1 MENAPQSEGVR
12 LAQEKYH
19 ENHAIDVASLTHDMV
34 RGDEAAYRS
43 FHRLYFD
50 RLSRYLLVVAAGN
63 EDTAR
68 EALQVAFTRVV
79 RHVRRF
85 DDEKVFWS
93 WLAVV
98 ARTALFD
105 QSRKRRRYFAF
116 LDRFSREPR
125 AETIPAAN
133 TEDDKLETLL
143 ASSLAQLP
151 ADDQNLLA
159 WKYSDGRSVRS
170 IADELQATDKAVES
184 RLSRLRK
191 KLKEILLTELQ
202 RHEEP

>member
-1 MENAPQSEGVR
+1 MENAPQSEGLR
-12 LAQEKYH
+12 LAQEKSH
-19 ENHAIDVASLTHDMV
+19 GNDAIDVAILTRGMV
-34 RGDEAAYRS
+34 RGDEAAYRT
-43 FHRLYFD
+43 FHQLYFD

-63 EDTAR
+63 EDAAR

-79 RHVRRF
+79 RHVRIF
-85 DDEKVFWS
+85 TDENVFWS

-105 QSRKRRRYFAF
+105 QTRKRRRYFAF

-125 AETIPAAN
+125 AEAIPATN
-133 TEDDKLETLL
+133 TGNQTLETLL
-143 ASSLAQLP
+143 ASSVAKLP

-170 IADELQATDKAVES
+170 IADELQTTDKAVES

-191 KLKEILLTELQ
+191 KLKEILLTELKS
-202 RHEEP
+202 HEEL

>member
-1 MENAPQSEGVR
+1 VENAPQSEGLR
-12 LAQEKYH
+12 LAQEKSH
-19 ENHAIDVASLTHDMV
+19 GNDAIDVAILTRGMV
-34 RGDEAAYRS
+34 RGDEAAYRT
-43 FHRLYFD
+43 FHQLYFD

-63 EDTAR
+63 EDAAR

-79 RHVRRF
+79 RHVRIF
-85 DDEKVFWS
+85 TDENVFWS

-105 QSRKRRRYFAF
+105 QTRKRRRYFAF

-125 AETIPAAN
+125 AEAIPATN
-133 TEDDKLETLL
+133 TGNQTLETLL
-143 ASSLAQLP
+143 ASSVAKLP

-170 IADELQATDKAVES
+170 IADELQTTDKAVES

-191 KLKEILLTELQ
+191 KLKEILLTELKS
-202 RHEEP
+202 HEEL